1 MNRGTTGESMPE
13 ESLKDAL
20 EKARQA
26 AKELASASAKL
37 AKRAV
42 SKAEAA
48 GRDPSGSA
56 KKVANRVAKELDAA
70 AKEVER
76 ILQDL

>member
-1 MNRGTTGESMPE
+1 MPE

-20 EKARQA
+20 EKTRRA
-26 AKELASASAKL
+26 AKDLASASAKL

-48 GRDPSGSA
+48 GRYPSGSA

-76 ILQDL
+76 ILHDL